1 LAGANQAPAFALIQ
15 VKAANETEGAGPVP
29 AARSAAKA
37 GIGRL
42 AITAATG
49 GEYLPEA
56 HARGGHISP
65 PKTVLIQTI
74 LASPRI
80 PHQQTRSP
88 RHEDMRTF
96 FVNGVEQLK
105 APSN

>member
-1 LAGANQAPAFALIQ
+1 
-15 VKAANETEGAGPVP
+15 VKAGDETEGAGPVP

-42 AITAATG
+42 AITAAPAANIFPRRMREEGTSR
-49 GEYLPEA
+49 
-56 HARGGHISP
+56 H
-65 PKTVLIQTI
+65 PKAVLIQTI
-74 LASPRI
+74 LVSPRI

-96 FVNGVEQLK
+96 FVNGVEELK
-105 APSN
+105 MARVLDQFEICVTMT